1 MRRMHPKPA
10 SAIKRA
16 ELSDITSMPTGLL
29 KYADGPATVTVL
41 EGAAFGDVNEVVGYV
56 PTIVVV

>member
-10 SAIKRA
+10 SAIKSD
-16 ELSDITSMPTGLL
+16 ELSDMMSMSPGLL

-41 EGAAFGDVNEVVGYV
+41 EGAEFGDVNEVVGYV